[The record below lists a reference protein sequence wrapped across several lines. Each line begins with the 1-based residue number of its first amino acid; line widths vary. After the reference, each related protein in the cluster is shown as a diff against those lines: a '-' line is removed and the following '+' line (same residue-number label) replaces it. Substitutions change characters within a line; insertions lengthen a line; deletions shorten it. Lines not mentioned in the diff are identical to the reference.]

1 MGGARDPGCRKRRV
15 SKMLKF
21 KVIRGLSAIPPPT
34 TTTKREMMA
43 WGRIDK
49 AFPGTL

>member
-21 KVIRGLSAIPPPT
+21 KVIRGLSAIPAPP
-34 TTTKREMMA
+34 TTKRETMA